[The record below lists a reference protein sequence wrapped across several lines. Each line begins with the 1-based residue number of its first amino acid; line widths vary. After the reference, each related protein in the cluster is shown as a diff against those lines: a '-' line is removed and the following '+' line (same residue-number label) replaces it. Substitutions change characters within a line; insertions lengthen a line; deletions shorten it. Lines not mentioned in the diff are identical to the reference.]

1 MIVLGLDPART
12 SGWCIMSVVRGSAR
26 RELSGVVDDCAGR
39 AHVIHLAVEV
49 ARRDDDRL
57 AICYERHTVGGGA
70 GSDGKG
76 TRWTPDVMM
85 GMGEARGRWLEQL
98 ELAGIA
104 RSHCVG
110 VTPST
115 WRKATLPRCGRDRA
129 ALKAAALLS
138 CKARGWGV
146 ESDDEAEAC
155 LIAYWGA
162 VGSAEVA
169 ALARRRAA

>member
-12 SGWCIMSVVRGSAR
+12 SGWCIMSAVRGSAR
-26 RELSGVVDDCAGR
+26 RELSGIADCCSSR

-57 AICYERHTVGGGA
+57 AVVYERHTVGGGV
-70 GSDGKG
+70 
-76 TRWTPDVMM
+76 RWTPDVMM

-115 WRKATLPRCGRDRA
+115 WRRATLPRCGRDRA

>member
-12 SGWCIMSVVRGSAR
+12 SGWCIMSVVRGAAR
-26 RELSGVVDDCAGR
+26 RELSGIADDSASRTRVV
-39 AHVIHLAVEV
+39 HLAVEV

-57 AICYERHTVGGGA
+57 ACVYERHTVGGG
-70 GSDGKG
+70 D
-76 TRWTPDVMM
+76 RWTPDVMM

-104 RSHCVG
+104 RSHIIG
-110 VTPST
+110 VTPAT
-115 WRKATLPRCGRDRA
+115 WRRATLPRCGRDRA

-146 ESDDEAEAC
+146 ETDDEAEAC